1 MLNMH
6 PQRQRAVNAILVVIL
21 LSILMSLSTNS
32 PARIQSLQNLFAQAL
47 YPFQFGASWVTGTV
61 TSGWEFV
68 VDVRNVFQENQRL
81 KVLVEKYTGI
91 EHQLTEVRLANRRLR
106 ELLAFQEEA
115 QFSVTPAQVIGRNPS
130 SWFSTITIDR
140 GSFHGIQVDMPVVN
154 HQGLVGKVIQV
165 STYSSK
171 VQLIISSESGTSG
184 IVQRTRDNGVVIGL
198 SIPVGYCRITRLPVG
213 SEVELGDLIISSD
226 LTGVFP
232 RGLVIG
238 RVVEVDIDY
247 VTLER
252 SALIKPEVDFE
263 RLEEVLVITNYERKL
278 D

>member
-1 MLNMH
+1 MLNLH

-47 YPFQFGASWVTGTV
+47 YPFQFAASWVTGTV
-61 TSGWEFV
+61 TSGWEYV
-68 VDVRNVFQENQRL
+68 VDVRNVYSENQRL
-81 KVLVEKYTGI
+81 KELVEKYTGI

-106 ELLAFQEEA
+106 ELLAFQEET

-130 SWFSTITIDR
+130 SWFSTITIDK
-140 GSFHGIQVDMPVVN
+140 GSSHGIQVDMPVVN

-171 VQLIISSESGTSG
+171 VQLIISSDSGISG

-198 SIPVGYCRITRLPVG
+198 SSPVGYCRITRLPVG
-213 SEVELGDLIISSD
+213 SEVEPGDLIISSD
-226 LTGVFP
+226 LTGVYP
-232 RGLVIG
+232 RGLLIG